1 MGSSDSEDS
10 EHSHITV
17 VITPE
22 GLYAACTTA
31 CTSERCDN
39 ATVRPLEPPLVKRGQ
54 PGQFITF
61 EVAKRDP
68 VIRDLPAAPIDLLF
82 RYIP

>member
-22 GLYAACTTA
+22 DLYAACTTA
-31 CTSERCDN
+31 CTPERCDN
-39 ATVRPLEPPLVKRGQ
+39 ATMRPLEPPYSSIPNCRV
-54 PGQFITF
+54 P
-61 EVAKRDP
+61 
-68 VIRDLPAAPIDLLF
+68 LF
-82 RYIP
+82 TS